1 MSQQDRTLDRYQE
14 LMQINAAGHVLRAAR
29 ELGVFDELRRGQRT
43 AEQLAETLRLDR
55 RGLDLLLDSLISMR
69 VVERYEDDHA
79 LAPVMQLLC
88 QYDGDLG
95 DASWS
100 RLVAELRAAGPDTP
114 AGGDESGDGLA
125 EEPQPAAAPA
135 ETRDA
140 LAAGDRFYLHSLAA
154 TQWIHTP
161 AAMQAAEMLDLGA
174 EPTVD
179 AAWDG
184 APPAQRGPLRILDL
198 GCGSAVWSCAMAF
211 RDSEATVLAVDDPPA
226 LAAAKSTAD
235 SIELGARFETLAA
248 DPRTAPLP
256 TAGFDLVLVAQRL
269 HAATPQQRDQLLQQA
284 LTALAPGGRLV
295 LIDLFRGP
303 TQPLLAE
310 TLEALRV
317 HVGTTQGSMLS
328 AQEFQQTLTARGL
341 APIQFTFI
349 AASRINLG
357 MIVASKPKR

>member
-43 AEQLAETLRLDR
+43 AAQLAETLRLDR
-55 RGLDLLLDSLISMR
+55 PGLDLLLDSLISMR

-100 RLVAELRAAGPDTP
+100 RLVAELRAPGP
-114 AGGDESGDGLA
+114 ASAASSDE
-125 EEPQPAAAPA
+125 PAAERQTAA
-135 ETRDA
+135 EAAGDDA
-140 LAAGDRFYLHSLAA
+140 LAAGDQFYLHALAA

-179 AAWDG
+179 ASRDG
-184 APPAQRGPLRILDL
+184 APLPERGPLRILDL

-211 RDSEATVLAVDDPPA
+211 RDSEATVLAVDDPAA
-226 LAAAKSTAD
+226 LAAAQSTAD

-256 TAGFDLVLVAQRL
+256 TAGFDLVVVAQRL
-269 HAATPQQRDQLLQQA
+269 HAATPQQRDQLLDQA
-284 LTALAPGGRLV
+284 ITALAPGGRLV

-317 HVGTTQGSMLS
+317 HVGTTQGRLLS
-328 AQEFQQTLTARGL
+328 APEFQQTLTQRGL
-341 APIQFTFI
+341 AGIQFTFI
-349 AASRINLG
+349 AASRVNLG
-357 MIVASKPKR
+357 MIVAANPKH